1 MDRSRLQSH
10 DWKAARRRRNWTAP
24 RSKPLNVPAGSAF
37 IFEQRTFHSIGHN
50 WSGFPKTLFVGYA
63 YRWVKPMD
71 YVQMP
76 EELIARANPVQRRL
90 LGDVSDALS
99 YYIRRDE

>member
-1 MDRSRLQSH
+1 M
-10 DWKAARRRRNWTAP
+10 
-24 RSKPLNVPAGSAF
+24 
-37 IFEQRTFHSIGHN
+37 GHN
-50 WSGFPKTLFVGYA
+50 WSGFPRKTLFVGYA

-76 EELIARANPVQRRL
+76 EELIARANPVQRQL

-99 YYIRRDE
+99 YYIPRDEDVPLKAIMQAS